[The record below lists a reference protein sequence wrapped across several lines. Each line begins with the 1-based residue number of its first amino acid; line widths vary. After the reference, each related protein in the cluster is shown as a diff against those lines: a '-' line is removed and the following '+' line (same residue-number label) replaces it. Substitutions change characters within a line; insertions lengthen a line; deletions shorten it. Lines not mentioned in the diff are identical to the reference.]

1 MSAPTRVESHPDA
14 GRVDDRSG
22 PVGPGWLVAAGWVT
36 LVVVL
41 AALLVRYWNG
51 PPYSPDS
58 WGYYE
63 LSRHL
68 GADFFHI
75 DGWRS
80 YQSTAPYGMSFGP
93 LWPVLIGLTAAVT
106 RTGPHAALVAATG
119 CVLATAGVLS
129 VLGRRFGVRALGPV
143 VAVGLLGFPPY
154 VDEVLSGRTFPLAGL
169 LLSLLLLALVTAARR
184 PGWAGPAAGA
194 AAAGIVLTRPDTL
207 LAVALLAVLV
217 IVARRRH
224 WRGLLAAGL
233 VFAVLMVPW
242 AIYGL
247 AHFGTPFVADN
258 RLVASAVPPLHILDF
273 FPDVSQV
280 PTVADDPVGWL
291 ARVGRNLPP
300 VATQAVLAGLDAPT
314 VVATALAGL
323 LLLRRGLALRGERR
337 WLLPGLGTLAA
348 FTVQVLS
355 AELTTGYPYPRY
367 LSLVVL
373 IVLVMA
379 IGLISRAPAPARLAG
394 RRTGTAVAVALL
406 ALPAGWALGHQ
417 FSTVPPRPDY
427 LTGGAVEQELRRC
440 HADTTLTMSD
450 GRLAGLHAA
459 LTGRRTAVF
468 PRNFADLPVAARRE
482 WLVRYGVGQL
492 YVPPLPPDTDPL
504 VVKMTTDALP
514 LIAGAARVTPDP
526 CATLGRSYR
535 VSVD

>member
-1 MSAPTRVESHPDA
+1 MSAPARLADRADGVGA
-14 GRVDDRSG
+14 DDRTDRAR
-22 PVGPGWLVAAGWVT
+22 PGWLLIAGWTT

-41 AALLVRYWNG
+41 AALLVRYWDG

-75 DGWRS
+75 DTWRS
-80 YQSTAPYGMSFGP
+80 YQSAAPYGMSFGP
-93 LWPVLIGLTAAVT
+93 LWPVLIGVTAAVT
-106 RTGPHAALVAATG
+106 RTGPHAGLVAAIG

-129 VLGRRFGVRALGPV
+129 VLGRRLGVRGLGPV
-143 VAVGLLGFPPY
+143 VALGLLSFPPY
-154 VDEVLSGRTFPLAGL
+154 ADEALSGRTFPLAGL
-169 LLSLLLLALVTAARR
+169 LLSLLLLALAPADRR
-184 PGWAGPAAGA
+184 PAWAGPAAGA

-207 LAVALLAVLV
+207 FAVALLAGLV
-217 IVARRRH
+217 IVARRRDL
-224 WRGLLAAGL
+224 RALLPAGL

-242 AIYGL
+242 AVYGL

-258 RLVASAVPPLHILDF
+258 RLVASAVPELNISDF
-273 FPDVSQV
+273 FPDVRQV
-280 PTVADDPVGWL
+280 PTFADDPAGWL
-291 ARVGRNLPP
+291 ARVGRNVRP
-300 VATQAVLAGLDAPT
+300 VATQAVLAGMGAPT

-323 LLLRRGLALRGERR
+323 LLLRRGLALHAERR
-337 WLLPGLGTLAA
+337 WLLPSLAALAA

-355 AELTTGYPYPRY
+355 AELTTGYPYQRY

-373 IVLVMA
+373 IVLVVA
-379 IGLISRAPAPARLAG
+379 VGLIGRAPVPAGLAG
-394 RRTGTAVAVALL
+394 RRAGTAVGVALL
-406 ALPAGWALGHQ
+406 ALPAGWAFGYQLH
-417 FSTVPPRPDY
+417 TVPPRPDY

-440 HADTTLTMSD
+440 HGDTTLTMSD
-450 GRLAGLHAA
+450 GRLAGLHGA

-468 PRNFADLPVAARRE
+468 PRNFGDLPVAARRE

-492 YVPPLPPDTDPL
+492 YVPPLPPDTNPL
-504 VVKMTTDALP
+504 VVRMTNDALP
-514 LIAGAARVTPDP
+514 LISSAARVTPDP

-535 VSVD
+535 VSVG